1 MSGLEPD
8 FFTEDGDKA
17 SPPISTPPALQT
29 VDLEVLKYQLTREF
43 DIDMLE
49 GAAAALGVRT
59 EEDAKG
65 ALSMAL
71 QARKLEKA
79 LDESRAQIVKPHF
92 DYQKAIN
99 KLVKDFKDKLTQI
112 EESLKV
118 KIDKWMIEQAENPF
132 TAVDRLEVEDGT
144 ITSKKS
150 YDFEVIDEREI
161 PREYLQVD
169 MAAIEKAV
177 KYGVRK
183 IPGVNITEKTETSLR
198 VKN

>member
-8 FFTEDGDKA
+8 FFTQDGDKA

-118 KIDKWMIEQAENPF
+118 KIDKWMVEQAENPF

-169 MAAIEKAV
+169 VAAIEKAV